1 MLNEMLLKT
10 CFLVSNDLS
19 CADILLFS
27 LLHSRIRALIP
38 SNQQKYFRVLR
49 WFLQIQHQV
58 ISENIS
64 NIFVSTTFDLK
75 ALESSLSS
83 ASPIKAMEKLTL
95 EEAKA
100 VKKQQKAKKSSA
112 DSAAAL
118 SAAAAVENVPVIGR
132 VDLRVG
138 KIVEIEKH
146 PNADRLYIEK
156 VDFGEAELRTVVS
169 GLVEHVPI
177 EDLRDRMCMFICNLK
192 PASICKVQSTAMLLV
207 AKNETQ
213 GLEPLI
219 IPSGAHPGDRICVS
233 GVDSKPDNVI
243 KPVKEPQ
250 MSVWDEVRKD
260 LTVDSKGIAMYKDQ
274 VLLVSNLSEPIHS
287 KRISSGLI
295 G

>member
-1 MLNEMLLKT
+1 MLMKT
-10 CFLVSNDLS
+10 TFLIGNDLTA
-19 CADILLFS
+19 ADALVFS

-38 SNQQKYFRVLR
+38 SNQRKYFRVLR
-49 WFLQIQHQV
+49 WFLQVQHEAAKTLTNV
-58 ISENIS
+58 
-64 NIFVSTTFDLK
+64 FVPGTFDLK
-75 ALESSLSS
+75 ALESSVVV
-83 ASPIKAMEKLTL
+83 PEKAMEKLSL
-95 EEAKA
+95 EEAKER
-100 VKKQQKAKKSSA
+100 KKQQKAKKSEIA
-112 DSAAAL
+112 PI
-118 SAAAAVENVPVIGR
+118 AAVVAVDVPVIGR

-156 VDFGEAELRTVVS
+156 VDFGEEELRTVVS

-219 IPSGAHPGDRICVS
+219 IPTGARPGDRICVT
-233 GVDSKPDNVI
+233 GVEANPDAVI

-260 LTVDSKGIAMYKDQ
+260 LAVDAQGIAKYKDQ
-274 VLLVSNLSEPIHS
+274 VLQVVGLSEPIHS
-287 KRISSGLI
+287 TKISTGFI

>member
-1 MLNEMLLKT
+1 MLNEMLMKT
-10 CFLVSNDLS
+10 TFLIGNDLTA
-19 CADILLFS
+19 ADALLFS

-38 SNQQKYFRVLR
+38 SNQRKYFRVLR
-49 WFLQIQHQV
+49 WFLQIQHELA
-58 ISENIS
+58 INLE
-64 NIFVSTTFDLK
+64 NIFVPATFDLK
-75 ALESSLSS
+75 ALESF
-83 ASPIKAMEKLTL
+83 AVVPEKAIEKLSL
-95 EEAKA
+95 EEAKER
-100 VKKQQKAKKSSA
+100 KKQQKAKKSE
-112 DSAAAL
+112 AAPD
-118 SAAAAVENVPVIGR
+118 AANAPAVDVPVIGR

-177 EDLRDRMCMFICNLK
+177 DDLKDRMCMFICNLK

-219 IPSGAHPGDRICVS
+219 IPAGARPGDRICVA
-233 GVDSKPDNVI
+233 GVEAHPDAVI
-243 KPVKEPQ
+243 KPAKEPQ

-260 LTVDSKGIAMYKDQ
+260 LAVDAQGIAKYKDQ
-274 VLLVSNLSEPIHS
+274 VLQVTGLSEPIHS
-287 KRISSGLI
+287 VKISTGII

>member
-1 MLNEMLLKT
+1 MLNEMLMKT
-10 CFLVSNDLS
+10 TFLIGNDLTA
-19 CADILLFS
+19 ADALLFS

-38 SNQQKYFRVLR
+38 SNQRKYFRVLR
-49 WFLQIQHQV
+49 WFLQIQHELA
-58 ISENIS
+58 INLE
-64 NIFVSTTFDLK
+64 NIFVPATFDLK
-75 ALESSLSS
+75 ALESS
-83 ASPIKAMEKLTL
+83 AVVPEKAIEKLSL
-95 EEAKA
+95 EEAKER
-100 VKKQQKAKKSSA
+100 KKQQKAKKSE
-112 DSAAAL
+112 AAPD
-118 SAAAAVENVPVIGR
+118 AANLPAVDVPVIGR

-177 EDLRDRMCMFICNLK
+177 DDLKDRMCMFICNLK

-219 IPSGAHPGDRICVS
+219 IPAGARPGDRICVA
-233 GVDSKPDNVI
+233 GVEAHPDAVI
-243 KPVKEPQ
+243 KPAKEPQ

-260 LTVDSKGIAMYKDQ
+260 LAVDAQGIAKYKDQ
-274 VLLVSNLSEPIHS
+274 VLQVTGLSEPIHS
-287 KRISSGLI
+287 VKISTGII

>member
-1 MLNEMLLKT
+1 MLARTN
-10 CFLVSNDLS
+10 FLIGNDLTA
-19 CADILLFS
+19 ADALIFS

-38 SNQQKYFRVLR
+38 LNQRKYFRVLR
-49 WFLQIQHQV
+49 WFLKIQNDLTEAF
-58 ISENIS
+58 SA
-64 NIFVSTTFDLK
+64 IFVPGAFDLK
-75 ALESSLSS
+75 ALEAG
-83 ASPIKAMEKLTL
+83 ASDGVPEKAMEKLTL
-95 EEAKA
+95 EEAKER
-100 VKKQQKAKKSSA
+100 KKQQKAKKTEGSSA
-112 DSAAAL
+112 AGVSP
-118 SAAAAVENVPVIGR
+118 AVDVPVIGR

-177 EDLRDRMCMFICNLK
+177 EDLKDRMCMFICNLK

-219 IPSGAHPGDRICVS
+219 VPAGARPGDRICVS
-233 GVDSKPDNVI
+233 GLQAHPDAII
-243 KPVKEPQ
+243 KPAKEPQ
-250 MSVWDEVRKD
+250 TSIWDEVRKD
-260 LTVDSKGIAMYKDQ
+260 LTVDADGIAKYKDQ
-274 VLLVSNLSEPIHS
+274 ILLVAGLPEPIHS
-287 KRISSGLI
+287 VKISNGLI

>member
-1 MLNEMLLKT
+1 MLNELLIKNT
-10 CFLVSNDLS
+10 FLIGNYLTA
-19 CADILLFS
+19 ADALVFS

-38 SNQQKYFRVLR
+38 SNQRKYFRVLR
-49 WFLQIQHQV
+49 WFLQVQH
-58 ISENIS
+58 EAAKNLS
-64 NIFVSTTFDLK
+64 NIFVPGTFDLK
-75 ALESSLSS
+75 VLES
-83 ASPIKAMEKLTL
+83 AAVAVPEKAMEKLSL
-95 EEAKA
+95 EEAKER
-100 VKKQQKAKKSSA
+100 KKQQKAKKSEA
-112 DSAAAL
+112 VP
-118 SAAAAVENVPVIGR
+118 AAVAVADVPVIGR

-177 EDLRDRMCMFICNLK
+177 DDLRDRMCMFICNLK

-207 AKNETQ
+207 AKNKTQ

-219 IPSGAHPGDRICVS
+219 IPAGARPGDRICVA
-233 GVDSKPDNVI
+233 GVEAQPDAVI

-250 MSVWDEVRKD
+250 LSVWDEVRKD
-260 LTVDSKGIAMYKDQ
+260 LAVDSQGIAKYKDQ
-274 VLLVSNLSEPIHS
+274 ILQVVGLSEPIHS
-287 KRISSGLI
+287 IKISTGLI

>member
-1 MLNEMLLKT
+1 MLNEMLMKT
-10 CFLVSNDLS
+10 TFLIGNDLTA
-19 CADILLFS
+19 ADVLVFS

-38 SNQQKYFRVLR
+38 SNQRKYFRVLR
-49 WFLQIQHQV
+49 WFLQIQH
-58 ISENIS
+58 ELAKNLE
-64 NIFVSTTFDLK
+64 NIFVPAIFDLK
-75 ALESSLSS
+75 ALESS
-83 ASPIKAMEKLTL
+83 AVVPEKAMEKLSL
-95 EEAKA
+95 EEAKER
-100 VKKQQKAKKSSA
+100 KKQQKAKKSE
-112 DSAAAL
+112 AAPA
-118 SAAAAVENVPVIGR
+118 STAVPAVDVPVIGR

-177 EDLRDRMCMFICNLK
+177 EDLKDRMCMFICNLK

-219 IPSGAHPGDRICVS
+219 IPAGARPGDRICVA
-233 GVDSKPDNVI
+233 GVEVHPDVVI
-243 KPVKEPQ
+243 KPAKEPQ

-260 LTVDSKGIAMYKDQ
+260 LAVDAQGIAKYKDQ
-274 VLLVSNLSEPIHS
+274 VLQVVGLSEPIHS
-287 KRISSGLI
+287 VKISTGII

>member
-1 MLNEMLLKT
+1 MLAKTTFLIGTEMT
-10 CFLVSNDLS
+10 S
-19 CADILLFS
+19 ADALIFS

-38 SNQQKYFRVLR
+38 LNQRKYFRIIR
-49 WFLQIQHQV
+49 WFLKVQ
-58 ISENIS
+58 NDLK
-64 NIFVSTTFDLK
+64 NYLGTIFVLGCFDLK
-75 ALESSLSS
+75 ALESSSF
-83 ASPIKAMEKLTL
+83 ATVPEKAMEKLSL
-95 EEAKA
+95 EEAKER
-100 VKKQQKAKKSSA
+100 KKQQKAKATEKSN
-112 DSAAAL
+112 
-118 SAAAAVENVPVIGR
+118 SAAAAPALDVPLFGR

-177 EDLRDRMCMFICNLK
+177 DDLRDRLCMFICNLK

-219 IPSGAHPGDRICVS
+219 IPSGARPGDRICIT
-233 GVDSKPDNVI
+233 GVEPHPDAAI

-250 MSVWDEVRKD
+250 MSVWDEVKRD
-260 LTVDSKGIAMYKDQ
+260 LTVDSQGIAKYKDQ
-274 VLLVSNLSEPIHS
+274 ILQVVCLSEPIHS
-287 KRISSGLI
+287 VKISNGLI

>member
-1 MLNEMLLKT
+1 MLAT
-10 CFLVSNDLS
+10 STFLTGNYLS
-19 CADILLFS
+19 AADALVFS

-38 SNQQKYFRVLR
+38 LNQRKYFRVIR
-49 WFLQIQHQV
+49 WFLKVQHDLTADLGA
-58 ISENIS
+58 
-64 NIFVSTTFDLK
+64 IFVPGAFDLK
-75 ALESSLSS
+75 ALQSG
-83 ASPIKAMEKLTL
+83 ASNNVPEKAMEKLSL
-95 EEAKA
+95 EEAKER
-100 VKKQQKAKKSSA
+100 KKQQKAKKSEA
-112 DSAAAL
+112 PAASAAP
-118 SAAAAVENVPVIGR
+118 AVDVPVIGR

-177 EDLRDRMCMFICNLK
+177 DDLRDRMCMFICNLK

-219 IPSGAHPGDRICVS
+219 IPAGARPGDRICVA
-233 GVDSKPDNVI
+233 GVEAQPDAVI
-243 KPVKEPQ
+243 KPAKEPQ

-260 LTVDSKGIAMYKDQ
+260 LAVDAQGIAKYKDQ
-274 VLLVSNLSEPIHS
+274 VLQVVGLTEPIHS
-287 KRISSGLI
+287 VKIANGLI

>member
-1 MLNEMLLKT
+1 MLAAST
-10 CFLVSNDLS
+10 FLTGNYLS
-19 CADILLFS
+19 AADALVFS

-38 SNQQKYFRVLR
+38 LNQRKYFRVIR
-49 WFLQIQHQV
+49 WFLKVQHDLTADLGA
-58 ISENIS
+58 
-64 NIFVSTTFDLK
+64 IFVPGTFDLK
-75 ALESSLSS
+75 ALQSG
-83 ASPIKAMEKLTL
+83 ASNDVPEKAMEKLSL
-95 EEAKA
+95 EEAKER
-100 VKKQQKAKKSSA
+100 KKQQKAKKSETPA
-112 DSAAAL
+112 ASAAP
-118 SAAAAVENVPVIGR
+118 AVDVPVIGR

-177 EDLRDRMCMFICNLK
+177 DDLRERMCMFICNLK

-219 IPSGAHPGDRICVS
+219 IPAGARPGDRICIA
-233 GVDSKPDNVI
+233 GVEAQPDAVI
-243 KPVKEPQ
+243 KPAKEPQ

-260 LTVDSKGIAMYKDQ
+260 LAVDAQGIAKYKDQ
-274 VLLVSNLSEPIHS
+274 VLQVVGLTEQIHS
-287 KRISSGLI
+287 VKIANGLI

>member
-1 MLNEMLLKT
+1 MLAT
-10 CFLVSNDLS
+10 STFLTGNYLS
-19 CADILLFS
+19 SADALVFS

-38 SNQQKYFRVLR
+38 LNQRKYFRVIR
-49 WFLQIQHQV
+49 WFLKVQHDLTADLCA
-58 ISENIS
+58 
-64 NIFVSTTFDLK
+64 IFAPGTFDLK
-75 ALESSLSS
+75 ALQSG
-83 ASPIKAMEKLTL
+83 ASNDVPEKAMEKLSL
-95 EEAKA
+95 EEAKER
-100 VKKQQKAKKSSA
+100 KKQQKAKKSEA
-112 DSAAAL
+112 PAASAAP
-118 SAAAAVENVPVIGR
+118 AADIPVIGR

-177 EDLRDRMCMFICNLK
+177 DDLRDRMCMFICNLK

-219 IPSGAHPGDRICVS
+219 IPAGARPGDRICVA
-233 GVDSKPDNVI
+233 GIEAQPEAVI
-243 KPVKEPQ
+243 KPAKEPQ
-250 MSVWDEVRKD
+250 MSAWDEVRKD
-260 LTVDSKGIAMYKDQ
+260 LAVDAQGIAKYKDQ
-274 VLLVSNLSEPIHS
+274 VLQVVGLTEPIHS
-287 KRISSGLI
+287 VKIANGLI